1 MRVVW
6 TWYDVGHV
14 ISGKGPETRLRI
26 SMLLGS
32 IFSWKR
38 IYPDDTTV
46 LYCDKET
53 FNVLFR
59 EGSIL
64 ERYADVGISE
74 AYVLDFSTIQKK
86 YQISSEAWAWPKIY
100 TAALQ
105 NEPFVEL
112 DVDTLLLQ
120 EFDRNNILKVYR
132 SYKPGQARF
141 VHFVDLYK
149 KAGYFMKPGN
159 LAIHPAFVYYP
170 DPVVAKYL
178 FVLGRDILRFSQ
190 NEPYAAHCAEEFMLG
205 ELLGKFQI
213 PFEVLE
219 NEVCFHQNNKSNLE
233 AVEFKEILTRF
244 EEYLPDQGQEGW
256 LQKDRLFEELQTLEL
271 EQKDQ
276 NDENNFTKFI

>member
-6 TWYDVGHV
+6 TWYDMGHV
-14 ISGKGPETRLRI
+14 ISGRGPETRLRI

-53 FNVLFR
+53 FDTLFK

-74 AYVLDFSTIQKK
+74 VYILDFPTIQEK
-86 YQISSEAWAWPKIY
+86 YQISSETWAWPKIY

-120 EFDRNNILKVYR
+120 EFSRDNTLKVYL
-132 SYKPGQARF
+132 SYKPGQVRF
-141 VHFVDLYK
+141 VHFIDLYA

-170 DPVVAKYL
+170 NPVVAKYL
-178 FVLGRDILRFSQ
+178 FVLSRDILRFSQ

-205 ELLGKFQI
+205 ELLEKFQI
-213 PFEVLE
+213 PFEVLG

-233 AVEFKEILTRF
+233 AAEFREILTKF
-244 EEYLPDQGQEGW
+244 EEFVPDQGQKGW
-256 LQKDRLFEELQTLEL
+256 LQKDRLLEELQILEL
-271 EQKDQ
+271 EQKIQ
-276 NDENNFTKFI
+276 NDKNDSVNFV